1 MLVRQRL
8 QTAVFHQIAEVIQ
21 LAKIIY
27 NEFCRR
33 NDEIFIVISVKNQQE
48 YVEDIVRTTVW
59 KSLHR
64 LGGREVPQIYVVDCG
79 STDDTANIAERL
91 CDEYDFVTA
100 LSCDEYIKQFT
111 MHNS

>member
-1 MLVRQRL
+1 MLSNIFLSATVCFFAL
-8 QTAVFHQIAEVIQ
+8 FGVIQ

-33 NDEIFIVISVKNQQE
+33 NDEFFIVISVKNQQD
-48 YVEDIVRTTVW
+48 YVEDIIRTTVW

-79 STDDTANIAERL
+79 STDDTVSITERL
-91 CDEYDFVTA
+91 CEEYDFVTA
-100 LSCDEYIKQFT
+100 LDCEEYIDLLRKE
-111 MHNS
+111 